1 MAGWHVIEKYLEE
14 TGAQSTLVGKYSITM
29 FLTLRLLML
38 VITEVAFGE
47 DYKDR
52 AHLECDT
59 KTPGCRKMCINQFYP
74 LQPNFYFSL
83 QLLSTALPILIFMVY
98 CSHKLEKLSIARKLK
113 KERLAE
119 LKCKTLANFKLQKA
133 KISKDRTI
141 LAQKK
146 NASAKMFEHPNGQR
160 FSPDEVTAILD
171 REEEVRDCSLGVVK
185 NKF

>member
-14 TGAQSTLVGKYSITM
+14 TGAQSTLVGKYWITM

-47 DYKDR
+47 DKYDR

-83 QLLSTALPILIFMVY
+83 QLLSVALPILIFMVY

-119 LKCKTLANFKLQKA
+119 LKCKTLADFKLQKA
-133 KISKDRTI
+133 KIKKDREI
-141 LAQKK
+141 LSQKK

-160 FSPDEVTAILD
+160 FSSEEVTAILD
-171 REEEVRDCSLGVVK
+171 REEEVRSYI
-185 NKF
+185 F